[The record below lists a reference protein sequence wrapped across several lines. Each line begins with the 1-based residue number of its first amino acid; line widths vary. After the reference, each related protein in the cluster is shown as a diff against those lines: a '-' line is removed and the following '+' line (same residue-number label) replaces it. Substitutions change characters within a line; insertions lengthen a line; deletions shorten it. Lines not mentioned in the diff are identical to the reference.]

1 MRKAVNKIKCSKAT
15 AIAVL
20 LILCIIVAVLAHGH
34 LEKQL
39 YPRHYTEYV
48 ERYAKE
54 YGVPKNLIYAV
65 IETESGFRAEAVSP
79 VGAVG
84 LMQLMPVTFEWLT
97 EYQLRE
103 HLPMQKISDPET
115 NVRYGV
121 FYLRWL
127 YDRYG
132 HWTEAC
138 AAYNAGHGSM
148 DAWLKDATLTDGQ
161 GRLLTD
167 AIPKAE
173 TRAYINKIQTAYKAY
188 ERLYPTADEPLF
200 ES

>member
-1 MRKAVNKIKCSKAT
+1 MKSIIKLKPTKGA

-20 LILCIIVAVLAHGH
+20 LVVCIIIVILVHGQ

-39 YPRHYTEYV
+39 YPRHYTEYI
-48 ERYAKE
+48 ERYAE
-54 YGVPKNLIYAV
+54 QYDVPKNLIYAV
-65 IETESGFRAEAVSP
+65 IETESGFRADAVSP

-103 HLPMQKISDPET
+103 NLPSRKISDPET
-115 NVRYGV
+115 NIRYGV

-138 AAYNAGHGSM
+138 AAYNAGHGNM
-148 DAWLKDATLTDGQ
+148 DKWLKDATMTDGQ

-167 AIPKAE
+167 TIPKRE
-173 TRAYINKIQTAYKAY
+173 TRAYISKIQTAYDAY
-188 ERLYPTADEPLF
+188 QRLYPTADEPIF
-200 ES
+200 D

>member
-1 MRKAVNKIKCSKAT
+1 MKNKKFRGAV
-15 AIAVL
+15 IALLLVCVL
-20 LILCIIVAVLAHGH
+20 IVIVTRDH
-34 LEKQL
+34 LQKQL

-48 ERYAKE
+48 TRYAEK
-54 YGVPKNLIYAV
+54 YDVPENLIYAV
-65 IETESGFRAEAVSP
+65 IETESGFRADAVSP

-103 HLPMQKISDPET
+103 NLPARKISDPET

-132 HWTEAC
+132 HWSEAC
-138 AAYNAGHGSM
+138 AAYNAGHGNV
-148 DAWLKDATLTDGQ
+148 DKWLKDSDMTDRD
-161 GRLLTD
+161 GRLMTD
-167 AIPKAE
+167 RIPNDE
-173 TRAYINKIQTAYKAY
+173 TRTYVKKVESAYNAYA
-188 ERLYPTADEPLF
+188 RLYPSDKLPLF
-200 ES
+200 D

>member
-1 MRKAVNKIKCSKAT
+1 MSGTSKIKPTKA
-15 AIAVL
+15 AAMAMLLAV
-20 LILCIIVAVLAHGH
+20 CIIIIILAHGP

-39 YPRHYTEYV
+39 YPRHYTEYI

-54 YGVPKNLIYAV
+54 YDVPENLIYAV
-65 IETESGFRAEAVSP
+65 IEIESGFRADAVSP

-103 HLPMQKISDPET
+103 NLPSRKISDPET
-115 NVRYGV
+115 NIRYGV

-148 DAWLKDATLTDGQ
+148 DMWLKDPSMTDGQ
-161 GRLLTD
+161 GRLMTD
-167 AIPKAE
+167 TIPKGE
-173 TRAYINKIQTAYKAY
+173 TRAYISKIKTTY
-188 ERLYPTADEPLF
+188 ETYQRLYPSADEPIF
-200 ES
+200 D

>member
-1 MRKAVNKIKCSKAT
+1 MKNNKLRGAL
-15 AIAVL
+15 IALLLVCVL
-20 LILCIIVAVLAHGH
+20 VVILTRDPLQ
-34 LEKQL
+34 KQL

-48 ERYAKE
+48 TRYAEK
-54 YGVPKNLIYAV
+54 YDVPANLIYAV
-65 IETESGFRAEAVSP
+65 IDTESGFRADAISS

-103 HLPMQKISDPET
+103 NLPARNISDPET

-132 HWTEAC
+132 HWEEAC
-138 AAYNAGHGSM
+138 AAYNAGHGKV
-148 DAWLKDATLTDGQ
+148 DKWLQDNELTDKD
-161 GRLLTD
+161 GRLLLD
-167 AIPKAE
+167 RIPVGE
-173 TRAYINKIQTAYKAY
+173 TRAYVKKVENAYNAY
-188 ERLYPTADEPLF
+188 ARLYRSDEVSPF
-200 ES
+200 E

>member
-1 MRKAVNKIKCSKAT
+1 MRSRKFRGTVI
-15 AIAVL
+15 VL
-20 LILCIIVAVLAHGH
+20 LLLCVLIAIVTRDH
-34 LEKQL
+34 LQKQL

-48 ERYAKE
+48 ERYADQ

-65 IETESGFRAEAVSP
+65 IETESGFRADAVSP
-79 VGAVG
+79 AGAIG

-103 HLPMQKISDPET
+103 NLPARKISDPEI
-115 NVRYGV
+115 NIRYGV

-138 AAYNAGHGSM
+138 AAYNAGHGNM
-148 DAWLKDATLTDGQ
+148 DKWLQDREMTDED
-161 GRLLTD
+161 GRLLVNR
-167 AIPKAE
+167 IPNDE
-173 TRAYINKIQTAYKAY
+173 TRTYVKKVHNAYDAYA
-188 ERLYPTADEPLF
+188 RLYPSDEVSPF
-200 ES
+200 D

>member
-1 MRKAVNKIKCSKAT
+1 MKNKKIRGAV
-15 AIAVL
+15 IALLLVCVL
-20 LILCIIVAVLAHGH
+20 VVIVTRDPLQ
-34 LEKQL
+34 KQL

-48 ERYAKE
+48 TRYAEK
-54 YGVPKNLIYAV
+54 YDVPANLIYAV
-65 IETESGFRAEAVSP
+65 IDTESGFRADAISP

-103 HLPMQKISDPET
+103 NLLARNISDPET

-132 HWTEAC
+132 HWEEAC
-138 AAYNAGHGSM
+138 AAYNAGHGKV
-148 DAWLKDATLTDGQ
+148 DKWLLDGELTDKD
-161 GRLLTD
+161 GRLLLD
-167 AIPKAE
+167 RIPVGE
-173 TRAYINKIQTAYKAY
+173 TRAYVKKVENAYNAY
-188 ERLYPTADEPLF
+188 ARLYRSDEVSPF
-200 ES
+200 E

>member
-1 MRKAVNKIKCSKAT
+1 MKNKKIRGAL
-15 AIAVL
+15 IALLLVCVL
-20 LILCIIVAVLAHGH
+20 VVILTRDPLQ
-34 LEKQL
+34 KQL

-48 ERYAKE
+48 TRYAEK
-54 YGVPKNLIYAV
+54 YDVPANLIYAV
-65 IETESGFRAEAVSP
+65 IDTESDFRADAISP

-103 HLPMQKISDPET
+103 NLPARNISDPET

-132 HWTEAC
+132 HWEEAC
-138 AAYNAGHGSM
+138 AAYNAGHGKV
-148 DAWLKDATLTDGQ
+148 DKWLQDSELTDKD
-161 GRLLTD
+161 GRLLLD
-167 AIPKAE
+167 RIPVSE
-173 TRAYINKIQTAYKAY
+173 TRAYVKKVETAYNAY
-188 ERLYPTADEPLF
+188 ARLYHGDEVSPF
-200 ES
+200 E

>member
-1 MRKAVNKIKCSKAT
+1 MKNKKIRGAV
-15 AIAVL
+15 IALLLVCVL
-20 LILCIIVAVLAHGH
+20 VVILTRDPLQ
-34 LEKQL
+34 KQL

-48 ERYAKE
+48 TRYAEK
-54 YGVPKNLIYAV
+54 YDVPANLIYAV
-65 IETESGFRAEAVSP
+65 IDTESGFRADAISP

-103 HLPMQKISDPET
+103 DLPARNISDPET

-132 HWTEAC
+132 HWAEAC
-138 AAYNAGHGSM
+138 AAYNAGHGKV
-148 DAWLKDATLTDGQ
+148 DKWLQDGNLTDKD
-161 GRLLTD
+161 GRLLLD
-167 AIPKAE
+167 RIPVGE
-173 TRAYINKIQTAYKAY
+173 TRAYVKKVENAYNAY
-188 ERLYPTADEPLF
+188 ARLYRSDKVSPF
-200 ES
+200 E

>member
-1 MRKAVNKIKCSKAT
+1 MLLLLCVLI
-15 AIAVL
+15 AIVTRD
-20 LILCIIVAVLAHGH
+20 H
-34 LEKQL
+34 LQKQL

-48 ERYAKE
+48 ERYADQ

-65 IETESGFRAEAVSP
+65 IETESGFRADAVSP
-79 VGAVG
+79 AGAIG

-103 HLPMQKISDPET
+103 NLPARKISDPEI
-115 NVRYGV
+115 NIRYGV

-138 AAYNAGHGSM
+138 AAYNAGHGNM
-148 DAWLKDATLTDGQ
+148 DKWLQDREMTDED
-161 GRLLTD
+161 GRLLVNR
-167 AIPKAE
+167 IPNDE
-173 TRAYINKIQTAYKAY
+173 TRTYVKKVHNAYDAYA
-188 ERLYPTADEPLF
+188 RLYPSDEVSPF
-200 ES
+200 D